1 MNDVSRNVAHVS
13 TAAKDTTR
21 GAGDTN
27 NASKE
32 LARLAE
38 KLQQTVSRFKL

>member
-21 GAGDTN
+21 GAADTN

-38 KLQQTVSRFKL
+38 KLQQNVSRFRL